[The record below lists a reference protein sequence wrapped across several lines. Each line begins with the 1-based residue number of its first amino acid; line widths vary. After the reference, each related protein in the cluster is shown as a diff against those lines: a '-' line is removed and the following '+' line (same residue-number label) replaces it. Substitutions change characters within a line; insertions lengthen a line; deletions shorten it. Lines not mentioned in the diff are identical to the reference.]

1 MKKSILLLS
10 FLAMMAGALFLTI
23 SSVLTGCQAQA
34 PLAPVYVNTPT
45 VTRTP
50 TKTFTP
56 TKTPTCNAA
65 LTPGCVNQ
73 QTPTKT
79 PTRTPTATITPQ
91 DN

>member
-1 MKKSILLLS
+1 MKKSVLLVS
-10 FLAMMAGALFLTI
+10 FLTMIAGALFLTI

-34 PLAPVYVNTPT
+34 PLAAVYVVGTYTNTK
-45 VTRTP
+45 TP

-56 TKTPTCNAA
+56 TKTPTCNPT

-79 PTRTPTATITPQ
+79 PTRTPTPTITPA
-91 DN
+91 D